1 MVKQSTF
8 FITVVV
14 IVILWIISLIGM
26 SFYYENK
33 IKEVL
38 QEKEDITI
46 LQDIE
51 QQNEDAGLEN
61 VVVEWKFAKFIDSK
75 HKKWYNLVG
84 RKGECIIWNVKKVSQ
99 L

>member
-8 FITVVV
+8 FITVVI

-33 IKEVL
+33 IREVL

-46 LQDIE
+46 LQDNE
-51 QQNEDAGLEN
+51 QENEDAGLEN
-61 VVVEWKFAKFIDSK
+61 VVVE
-75 HKKWYNLVG
+75 
-84 RKGECIIWNVKKVSQ
+84 
-99 L
+99 

>member
-46 LQDIE
+46 LQDNE
-51 QQNEDAGLEN
+51 QENEDAGLEN
-61 VVVEWKFAKFIDSK
+61 VIVE
-75 HKKWYNLVG
+75 
-84 RKGECIIWNVKKVSQ
+84 
-99 L
+99 

>member
-8 FITVVV
+8 IITVVV

-46 LQDIE
+46 LQDNE
-51 QQNEDAGLEN
+51 QENEDAGLEN
-61 VVVEWKFAKFIDSK
+61 VIVE
-75 HKKWYNLVG
+75 
-84 RKGECIIWNVKKVSQ
+84 
-99 L
+99 

>member
-33 IKEVL
+33 IREVL

-46 LQDIE
+46 LQDNE
-51 QQNEDAGLEN
+51 QENEDAGLEN
-61 VVVEWKFAKFIDSK
+61 VVVE
-75 HKKWYNLVG
+75 
-84 RKGECIIWNVKKVSQ
+84 
-99 L
+99 

>member
-8 FITVVV
+8 IITVVV

-33 IKEVL
+33 IREVL

-46 LQDIE
+46 LQDNE
-51 QQNEDAGLEN
+51 QENEDAGLEN
-61 VVVEWKFAKFIDSK
+61 VIVE
-75 HKKWYNLVG
+75 
-84 RKGECIIWNVKKVSQ
+84 
-99 L
+99 

>member
-8 FITVVV
+8 IITVVV

-33 IKEVL
+33 IRDVL

-46 LQDIE
+46 LQDVE
-51 QQNEDAGLEN
+51 QQNEDEALKN
-61 VVVEWKFAKFIDSK
+61 IVVE
-75 HKKWYNLVG
+75 
-84 RKGECIIWNVKKVSQ
+84 
-99 L
+99 

>member
-14 IVILWIISLIGM
+14 IIILWIISLIGM

-46 LQDIE
+46 LQDNE
-51 QQNEDAGLEN
+51 QENEDAGLEN
-61 VVVEWKFAKFIDSK
+61 VVVE
-75 HKKWYNLVG
+75 
-84 RKGECIIWNVKKVSQ
+84 
-99 L
+99 

>member
-8 FITVVV
+8 IITVVV

-33 IKEVL
+33 IREVL

-46 LQDIE
+46 LQDNE
-51 QQNEDAGLEN
+51 QENEDAGLEN
-61 VVVEWKFAKFIDSK
+61 VVVE
-75 HKKWYNLVG
+75 
-84 RKGECIIWNVKKVSQ
+84 
-99 L
+99 

>member
-8 FITVVV
+8 FITVVI

-33 IKEVL
+33 IREVL

-46 LQDIE
+46 LQDNE
-51 QQNEDAGLEN
+51 QENEDGGLEN
-61 VVVEWKFAKFIDSK
+61 VVVE
-75 HKKWYNLVG
+75 
-84 RKGECIIWNVKKVSQ
+84 
-99 L
+99 

>member
-8 FITVVV
+8 IITVVV

-33 IKEVL
+33 IRDVL

-46 LQDIE
+46 LQDNE
-51 QQNEDAGLEN
+51 QENEDAGLEN
-61 VVVEWKFAKFIDSK
+61 VVVE
-75 HKKWYNLVG
+75 
-84 RKGECIIWNVKKVSQ
+84 
-99 L
+99 

>member
-14 IVILWIISLIGM
+14 IIILWIISLIGM

-61 VVVEWKFAKFIDSK
+61 VVVE
-75 HKKWYNLVG
+75 
-84 RKGECIIWNVKKVSQ
+84 
-99 L
+99 

>member
-8 FITVVV
+8 IITVVV

-33 IKEVL
+33 IREVL

-46 LQDIE
+46 LQDNE
-51 QQNEDAGLEN
+51 QENEDAGLEN
-61 VVVEWKFAKFIDSK
+61 VVV
-75 HKKWYNLVG
+75 
-84 RKGECIIWNVKKVSQ
+84 VK
-99 L
+99 

>member
-14 IVILWIISLIGM
+14 IIILWIISLIGM

-33 IKEVL
+33 IREVL
-38 QEKEDITI
+38 QEKENITI

-61 VVVEWKFAKFIDSK
+61 VVVE
-75 HKKWYNLVG
+75 
-84 RKGECIIWNVKKVSQ
+84 
-99 L
+99 

>member
-61 VVVEWKFAKFIDSK
+61 VVVE
-75 HKKWYNLVG
+75 
-84 RKGECIIWNVKKVSQ
+84 
-99 L
+99 

>member
-8 FITVVV
+8 IITVVV

-33 IKEVL
+33 IREVL

-46 LQDIE
+46 LQDNE
-51 QQNEDAGLEN
+51 QENEDVGLEN
-61 VVVEWKFAKFIDSK
+61 VVVE
-75 HKKWYNLVG
+75 
-84 RKGECIIWNVKKVSQ
+84 
-99 L
+99 